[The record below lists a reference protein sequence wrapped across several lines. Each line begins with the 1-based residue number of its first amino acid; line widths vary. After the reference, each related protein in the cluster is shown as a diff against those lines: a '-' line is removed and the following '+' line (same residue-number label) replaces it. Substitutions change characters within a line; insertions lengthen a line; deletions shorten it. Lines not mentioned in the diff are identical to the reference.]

1 MKVVAIVMLA
11 ALVAPCG
18 LQARAD
24 EPRLAPYVAQYD
36 VKYGSISVGSSR
48 MELSRTA
55 LPGQWQMESRST
67 ASGLARLIAGGTLVQ
82 HSTFRLDADGMQ
94 PLSYRFDDGM
104 KRSEKD
110 VALDFDWAAGRV
122 KGLSE
127 GEPVDI
133 ASEAGLQDAASMQVF
148 VMLRLNAGAEPGII
162 PMIEKNK
169 VKYYRYTFLRRERLK
184 TALGVLD
191 TIVYRSSRDGKTG
204 ETLLW
209 YAPTLGNVSV
219 QAEQREDGRRKFQ
232 TYIKAY
238 RPGS

>member
-1 MKVVAIVMLA
+1 MKAVAIVMLA
-11 ALVAPCG
+11 ALVA
-18 LQARAD
+18 LVASHARAD
-24 EPRLAPYVAQYD
+24 EPQLAPYVADYD

-48 MELSRTA
+48 MELRRTA
-55 LPGQWQMESRST
+55 TPGQWQMESRST

-82 HSTFRLDADGMQ
+82 RSTFQLEADGMR

-110 VALDFDWAAGRV
+110 VTLDFDWAAGRV
-122 KGLSE
+122 KGVSE
-127 GEPVDI
+127 GAPVDI
-133 ASEAGLQDAASMQVF
+133 ASEAGLQDAASMQAF
-148 VMLRLNAGAEPGII
+148 VLLRLNGGAEPGII

-169 VKYYRYTFLRRERLK
+169 IKYYRYTFLRRERLK
-184 TALGVLD
+184 TALGQLD
-191 TIVYRSSRDGKTG
+191 TIVYRSARDGKPG

-209 YAPTLGNVSV
+209 YAPALGNVSV